1 MNWDYLCFCDWN
13 IFKLF
18 SYEWQ
23 RNGHMCWKT
32 EVESVIRM
40 WHSFSQATSD
50 ESELR
55 VATSWS
61 MMLDVSCVLMKSRN
75 RNQTSTNQLNATI
88 PVTFWQSFTGN
99 KKTRLRLRNT
109 SKIYVNGRSFKS
121 VFTLVLRKYNL
132 LPRTR
137 RFAGE
142 AGAEEWWRFPT
153 IAWALRVIK
162 GYF

>member
-1 MNWDYLCFCDWN
+1 M
-13 IFKLF
+13 
-18 SYEWQ
+18 
-23 RNGHMCWKT
+23 
-32 EVESVIRM
+32 IRM

-61 MMLDVSCVLMKSRN
+61 MMFDVSCVLMKSRN
-75 RNQTSTNQLNATI
+75 RDQTSTNKLNATI
-88 PVTFWQSFTGN
+88 PVTFRRSLNGN
-99 KKTRLRLRNT
+99 KKKTRFPLRNT
-109 SKIYVNGRSFKS
+109 SKIFVNGRSFKS
-121 VFTLVLRKYNL
+121 VYTLVLRKHNI

-153 IAWALRVIK
+153 IAWALWVIK